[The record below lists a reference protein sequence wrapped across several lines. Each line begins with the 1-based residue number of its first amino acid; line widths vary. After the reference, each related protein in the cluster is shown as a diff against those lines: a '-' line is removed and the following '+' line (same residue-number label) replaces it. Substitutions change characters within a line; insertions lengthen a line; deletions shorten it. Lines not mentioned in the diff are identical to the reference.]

1 MRILQILN
9 NYNYHRLKS
18 PFFREDLGEAS
29 MLKNYFTIAIR
40 TLWKNKVFSV
50 INVLGLAIGISAS
63 LVIFLLVNYHFNFDK
78 FEKDNN
84 RIYRVVSNFS
94 FSGEEY
100 HNSGVTDPMAAA
112 ILKEVTGLD
121 AVVPFRTWNGDAK
134 ISVPLDKKE
143 PKVFKHQQNII
154 FADSNYFN
162 LISYIWI
169 AGSPKTSLRNPYQ
182 TVLTESNAKLY
193 FPNLSPTQVVGKE
206 IFFNDSIRATITG
219 VVKDIKENTDFT
231 FKTFMAYATM
241 EQTSLKPDNWE
252 DWTSTNGAQQLFV
265 KLSAGTSAA
274 QIEKQIAQLYK
285 KYAKQSPD
293 DHSKTWH
300 TLQPLSDLHFNAD
313 YGAYDLPTGNKST
326 LYGLLAVAAFLLILG
341 CINFINLTTAHAS
354 QRAKEIGIRKTM
366 GSSKKQL
373 IVQFL
378 SETFLLTFLAT
389 LLSAALTPLLLKAF
403 SGFIPEGL
411 HFNLTEEPNIILFLV
426 VLMIVVTLLS
436 GFYPALILSGYKP
449 VLVLKNQA
457 YAGTGKTRKAWLR
470 KSLTIS
476 QFVIAQVFIMATVL
490 VSKQIHYSL
499 NKDMGFK
506 KEAILYFN
514 TNYYDTVRNHKN
526 VLMDKLIAIPG
537 ISMVSL
543 CTNPPS
549 SNSTW
554 SGTMKYKDGKKEIES
569 DVQQKYG
576 DSNYIKL
583 YGLKLL
589 AGKNIAATDTVTSF
603 LINETYAHIL
613 GFQKPGQAIGK
624 YIEWSK
630 KQIPIAGVVSDFI
643 QKSLHEPVK
652 PLAIASWNN
661 VERNFSIALQPQNIE
676 GTAWKTT
683 INKIE
688 KAFKEVYPEDDFDYS
703 FFDEDIAKY
712 YTAEQN
718 IGSLLKWSTALA
730 IFISCLGLLGLVI
743 YTTTQRTKEI
753 GVRKVLGASVSQIV
767 SLISKDFI
775 RLVLFAFVIAVPLAW
790 IGMNKWLQNFAFRT
804 EISWWTFLSGGV
816 IMIAIALL
824 TLGFQTIK
832 AAMANP
838 VQSLRSE

>member
-1 MRILQILN
+1 M
-9 NYNYHRLKS
+9 
-18 PFFREDLGEAS
+18 F
-29 MLKNYFTIAIR
+29 KNYFTIAIR
-40 TLWKNKVFSV
+40 TLWKSKVFSS

-63 LVIFLLVNYHFNFDK
+63 LVIYLLVNYHFTFDK

-100 HNSGVTDPMAAA
+100 HNSGVTDPMASAVR
-112 ILKEVTGLD
+112 KEVTGLN
-121 AVVPFRTWNGDAK
+121 AVVPFRTWNDDAK
-134 ISVPLDKKE
+134 ISVPVSKKE
-143 PKVFKHQQNII
+143 PNIFKHQKNII

-162 LISYIWI
+162 LISYTWI
-169 AGSPKTSLRNPYQ
+169 AGSPKTSLRNPYE

-206 IFFNDSIRATITG
+206 IFFNDTVRATISG
-219 VVKDIKENTDFT
+219 VVKDTKENTDFT
-231 FKTFMAYATM
+231 FKTFMAYATL
-241 EQTSLKPDNWE
+241 EKTSLKPENWE
-252 DWTSTNGAQQLFV
+252 RWDNTNGAQQLFV
-265 KLSAGTSAA
+265 KLSAGTGPS
-274 QIEKQIAQLYK
+274 QIEKQIARLYK
-285 KYAKQSPD
+285 KYTKKDPD
-293 DHSKTWH
+293 DHSVTWH

-313 YGAYDLPTGNKST
+313 YSAYDSPTGNKPT

-366 GSSKKQL
+366 GGSKKQL

-378 SETFLLTFLAT
+378 SETFLLTFIAT
-389 LLSAALTPLLLKAF
+389 VLSVVLTPLILKAF
-403 SGFIPEGL
+403 AGFIPKDL
-411 HFNLTEEPNIILFLV
+411 HFSLTEQPGIILFLV
-426 VLMIVVTLLS
+426 ALMVVVTLLS
-436 GFYPALILSGYKP
+436 GFYPAIILSGYKP

-476 QFVIAQVFIMATVL
+476 QFVIAQVFIMATIL

-506 KEAILYFN
+506 KDAIIYFN
-514 TNYYDTVRNHKN
+514 TNYYDTVSNHKAI
-526 VLMDKLIAIPG
+526 LMDRLKAIPG
-537 ISMVSL
+537 IAMVSL

-549 SNSTW
+549 SNNTW
-554 SGTMKYKDGKKEIES
+554 SGTMKYKDGKREIES

-589 AGKNIAATDTVTSF
+589 AGKNITTTDTVTSY
-603 LINETYAHIL
+603 LINETFAHIL
-613 GFQKPGQAIGK
+613 GFQKPQQAIGK
-624 YIEWSK
+624 YIEWSD
-630 KQIPIAGVVSDFI
+630 KQIPITGVVSDFI
-643 QKSLHEPVK
+643 QRSLHESVK

-661 VERNFSIALQPQNIE
+661 PERNFSIALQPQNE
-676 GTAWKTT
+676 AGTAWKNT
-683 INKIE
+683 ITKIE
-688 KAFKEVYPEDDFDYS
+688 KAFKEVYPEDDFEYS
-703 FFDEDIAKY
+703 FFDKDIAKY
-712 YTAEQN
+712 YRAEQN
-718 IGSLLKWSTALA
+718 ISSLLKWTAGLA

-775 RLVLFAFVIAVPLAW
+775 LLVLFAFLIATPVAW
-790 IGMNKWLQNFAFRT
+790 IGMNRWLQNFAFRT
-804 EISWWTFLSGGV
+804 EISWWIFLSGAA
-816 IMIAIALL
+816 IMIVIALL

-832 AAMANP
+832 AAIANP
-838 VQSLRSE
+838 VKSLRTE

>member
-1 MRILQILN
+1 
-9 NYNYHRLKS
+9 
-18 PFFREDLGEAS
+18 
-29 MLKNYFTIAIR
+29 MLKNYFTIAFR
-40 TLWKNKVFSV
+40 TLWKNKVFSG

-63 LVIFLLVNYHFNFDK
+63 LVIYLLVNYHFNFDK

-94 FSGEEY
+94 FSGEVY
-100 HNSGVTDPMAAA
+100 RNSGVTVPMIPAVR
-112 ILKEVTGLD
+112 KEVTGID

-134 ISVPLDKKE
+134 ISVPFNKKE
-143 PKVFKHQQNII
+143 PKVFKHQQSII

-162 LISYIWI
+162 LVSYTWI

-193 FPNLSPTQVVGKE
+193 FPNLSPVQVVGKE
-206 IFFNDSIRATITG
+206 IFFDDTIRASITG

-231 FKTFMAYATM
+231 FKTFMAYTTL
-241 EQTSLKPDNWE
+241 EKTSLKPENWE
-252 DWTSTNGAQQLFV
+252 RWDNTNGAQQLFV
-265 KLSAGTSAA
+265 KLSAGTNPL
-274 QIEKQIAQLYK
+274 QIEKQLAQLYK
-285 KYAKQSPD
+285 KYATQDPD

-300 TLQPLSDLHFNAD
+300 TLQPLSDLHFNAN
-313 YGAYDLPTGNKST
+313 YGGYDLPTGNKPT

-389 LLSAALTPLLLKAF
+389 VLSVVLTPLILKAF

-411 HFNLTEEPNIILFLV
+411 HFNLTEQPGIILFLV
-426 VLMIVVTLLS
+426 ALMIVVTLLS

-457 YAGTGKTRKAWLR
+457 YSNTGKTRKVWLR

-476 QFVIAQVFIMATVL
+476 QFVIAQVFIMATIL

-506 KEAILYFN
+506 KDAIIYFN
-514 TNYYDTVRNHKN
+514 TNYYDTVQTHKA
-526 VLMDKLIAIPG
+526 VLMDKIKAIPG
-537 ISMVSL
+537 IAMVSL

-549 SNSTW
+549 SGSTW
-554 SGTMKYKDGKKEIES
+554 SGTMKYKDGKKEIET
-569 DVQQKYG
+569 DVQQKFG

-583 YGLKLL
+583 YRLKLL
-589 AGKNIAATDTVTSF
+589 AGKNIATTDTVTSI

-613 GFQKPGQAIGK
+613 GFQKPEQAIGK
-624 YIEWSK
+624 YIEWEN
-630 KQIPIAGVVSDFI
+630 KQRLIAGVVSNFI

-652 PLAIASWNN
+652 PLIIGSWNN
-661 VERNFSIALQPQNIE
+661 IERNFSIALQPQNE
-676 GTAWKTT
+676 DGTAWKTT
-683 INKIE
+683 ISKIE
-688 KAFKEVYPEDDFDYS
+688 KAFKEVYSEDDFDYS

-775 RLVLFAFVIAVPLAW
+775 LLVLFAFIIAAPLAW
-790 IGMNKWLQNFAFRT
+790 IGMNKWLQSFAYRT
-804 EISWWTFLSGGV
+804 EISWWIFLLGAA
-816 IMIAIALL
+816 IMVVIALL

-832 AAMANP
+832 AATANP
-838 VQSLRSE
+838 VKSLRTE